1 MYVNSRCLALRTI
14 KYNDAKSIVSVWSDT
29 LGYIT
34 VAVSAGA
41 GREARR
47 RRALMMPMSVFE
59 AVIDAKPGHEMVTL
73 RDVRPGG
80 VISDMDGA
88 RTIVA
93 LFMAD
98 FLERVLRNCQAD
110 TALTAFVF
118 ETATLL
124 RSVSPAALANLHLF
138 IIYRLTGLLGFEP
151 DMSTWNDGACFDMRE
166 GRWRLVP
173 PADGRRYIDADRSRG
188 LMLLDRLNMR
198 NIGRVRLSRDQRN
211 ELLDGLL
218 EYYTI
223 HHTPLTGLTSLE
235 IVRTLF

>member
-14 KYNDAKSIVSVWSDT
+14 KYSDAKSIVSVWSDA
-29 LGYIT
+29 LGFIT
-34 VAVSAGA
+34 VSVSAGA

-59 AVIDAKPGHEMVTL
+59 AVVDAKPGHEMVTL
-73 RDVRPGG
+73 RDVRSVG
-80 VISDMDGA
+80 VVAGMDGA

-98 FLERVLRNCQAD
+98 FFERVLRNCQPD
-110 TALTAFVF
+110 VSLTAYVF
-118 ETATLL
+118 NTAALL
-124 RSVSPAALANLHLF
+124 RSVSQAALANLHLF
-138 IIYRLTGLLGFEP
+138 VIYRLTGVLGFEP
-151 DMSTWNDGACFDMRE
+151 DMSTWRAGACFDMRD

-173 PADGRRYIDADRSRG
+173 PSDGNRYIDSDRSEG
-188 LMLLDRLNMR
+188 LILLDRLNIR
-198 NIGRVRLSRDQRN
+198 NIGRVRLSRDRRN